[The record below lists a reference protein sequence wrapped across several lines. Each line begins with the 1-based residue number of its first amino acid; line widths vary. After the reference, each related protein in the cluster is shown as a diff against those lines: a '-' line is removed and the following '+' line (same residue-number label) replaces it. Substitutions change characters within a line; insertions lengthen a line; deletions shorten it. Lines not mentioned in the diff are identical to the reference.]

1 MSALCSASTLLCLI
15 LTLDAQTTNEPN
27 TTDIFNTTGDTNIT
41 YNFTESY
48 TTVEPTQSPGA
59 PEEPSLPTEP
69 LPESGRLP
77 IADSPVG
84 RLCPCDTHRDVCD
97 INCCCDPECI
107 SQEVSLFTSC
117 SVLTVSSSTRLCSRD
132 VALYTLRNAADGRS
146 ELQTSVSV
154 ETDYDLLCIRSQ
166 NRHDSFSHPAPVT
179 PTDRNFEGLFE
190 QFTSFVFG
198 SDEAELVSLT
208 ELQTSSGYQ
217 YGDVVLTAAQGE
229 HRGVMLLP
237 ASGLTAQCVDSPAAF
252 LVDQHSLCSQHV
264 ILDRDCTSSPALSMD
279 TFTDIQLL
287 SGRNAGAAVVPVTVD
302 SVTLQ
307 SVSGTQ
313 TELRAGSGGTLTPA
327 VMRPGLC
334 ANVVLKVF
342 YVMEYSSTGD
352 IVNAT
357 VSVLLGFIQKT
368 SLLLQQEFHIT
379 YVQEDGGEL
388 AIHFSGNPGYVSGLP
403 LESATRTAQGL
414 SRSVGHFLSVFH
426 SEAHQ
431 DCLQGPHQRSL
442 VLFGLNS
449 QSGCTL
455 RLTDTFN
462 CSLLSEL
469 LLSVLRGSDPAQ
481 YVALF
486 GNSLLDNPT
495 DWLQIK
501 RVSRGE
507 AAGCSV
513 PLSLHLEI
521 EWTKYGALSNPQAQ
535 IVSIKEIIQT
545 NSSSL
550 DRLSGGSGVL
560 PISSSVAFIPVSA
573 PARPGYR
580 ATPTINARLPFDFF
594 FPFV

>member
-1 MSALCSASTLLCLI
+1 MLLLCVL
-15 LTLDAQTTNEPN
+15 LCTLSFFKLFCVLCLMWLV
-27 TTDIFNTTGDTNIT
+27 ICCV
-41 YNFTESY
+41 S
-48 TTVEPTQSPGA
+48 
-59 PEEPSLPTEP
+59 
-69 LPESGRLP
+69 
-77 IADSPVG
+77 VG

-117 SVLTVSSSTRLCSRD
+117 SVLTVSKVT
-132 VALYTLRNAADGRS
+132 LYGKD
-146 ELQTSVSV
+146 
-154 ETDYDLLCIRSQ
+154 
-166 NRHDSFSHPAPVT
+166 
-179 PTDRNFEGLFE
+179 EGLTE
-190 QFTSFVFG
+190 CV
-198 SDEAELVSLT
+198 SDV
-208 ELQTSSGYQ
+208 
-217 YGDVVLTAAQGE
+217 
-229 HRGVMLLP
+229 
-237 ASGLTAQCVDSPAAF
+237 CVK
-252 LVDQHSLCSQHV
+252 
-264 ILDRDCTSSPALSMD
+264 
-279 TFTDIQLL
+279 
-287 SGRNAGAAVVPVTVD
+287 VVPVTVD

-334 ANVVLKVF
+334 ANVVLKVSPNPF
-342 YVMEYSSTGD
+342 RYDGVTTRSSFCSPPT
-352 IVNAT
+352 NHMSA
-357 VSVLLGFIQKT
+357 
-368 SLLLQQEFHIT
+368 SLT
-379 YVQEDGGEL
+379 C
-388 AIHFSGNPGYVSGLP
+388 AS
-403 LESATRTAQGL
+403 TGL

-486 GNSLLDNPT
+486 GNSLENVELYYYTKSEN
-495 DWLQIK
+495 K
-501 RVSRGE
+501 KSSRQSILCT
-507 AAGCSV
+507 A
-513 PLSLHLEI
+513 I

-550 DRLSGGSGVL
+550 VSSGVL